1 MLGDIY
7 KSESLFEKAGNC
19 FYLAKCYDLAVEEYA
34 KAGAFAK
41 CFSACTDGKLFE
53 TGFALLGRCGEC
65 GGAELQ
71 FLREGAHYY
80 FKMKD
85 FESMMKFVRSFH
97 EAGEIRSFLTKR
109 RCFDEL
115 IFLEKEW
122 GNFKE
127 AEKVMHKGA
136 YYYFS
141 VKDFASMMKFVRS
154 FYDKDKMRSF
164 LTECWCLDELILLEK
179 EWGNFEE
186 AAKVARLKPDPML
199 EANLLHM
206 GGLNKEASLIIL
218 WHVFSSSTIFH
229 NVKEPFTQKDELL
242 RMAISIARRESN
254 AFYKFVCQEA
264 VLLSHGET
272 KEELLEKGIE
282 FIYCYKENA
291 LAVSLQRVKTTCEIK
306 QIETNVIDLIRSFLK
321 SANRSKELLLLDEV
335 CGEFIEAAEIGNKN
349 EQSLEAALSRLWY
362 VFFGS
367 LWACGRRAWPLKD
380 FKHKTKLLDD
390 AYAYVT
396 KHPDSE
402 DSALVH
408 REIHVLSG
416 EEISLSHMWRYLK
429 ETPQERS
436 LRIHFLISRR
446 ILDVHL
452 SSHCKI
458 YASVDTQVEDETLNH
473 LEDRLKENIVSVE
486 GLIYFWNSWKD
497 MICELINRSPT
508 YDQGCKSSKIHDAF
522 IENYFGVRK
531 YDEDKPG
538 RYVVLDAEA
547 QWVKQTRPFIIRKGY
562 LYIILAHQ
570 FSSAVSRYWC
580 SELLFVARNVF
591 GKFQSLHDYSTDKNL
606 SMHQQT
612 KILACLFEAVK
623 SLQKCKFLSG
633 RKHDN
638 LTVDKYSE
646 WFVDQFSR
654 NVSHINW
661 KHAQSKEM
669 IRVRRNET
677 FLNMVEE
684 ATDINSKSLEG
695 LSCEQLGRIAVVLL
709 GYKLIGFNADT
720 KRKLGCSSM
729 NWRNLFRK
737 LMNRDRS
744 VSKSEHL
751 ARSIH
756 NILKETYSAG
766 WQEGNDCMSPA
777 CFLYLMDRLQILS
790 FCSRGYVFTTRSSCV
805 EWLSYGECGMG
816 SNGGNATSLDTMKN
830 IHHSLASMVIEMLNS
845 TDELTEWLR
854 RSNELESSYPI
865 LILRLTVLLSLICAN
880 SELHYDHLYDQL
892 GRGCIISSLPSEF
905 SVTLINGMKEDRL
918 LEAVAVACK
927 MIDNPLVIVSA
938 KEDFPKVPCAKF
950 LNIKK
955 PEVDEESLI
964 EMLYHDLEAQESA
977 APLLSN

>member
-1 MLGDIY
+1 ML
-7 KSESLFEKAGNC
+7 EKAGDS
-19 FYLAKCYDLAVEEYA
+19 FSLAKCYDLAVEEYE

-41 CFSACTDGKLFE
+41 CLSACTDGKFFE
-53 TGFALLGRCGEC
+53 FGFELLGRCREW
-65 GGAELQ
+65 GGAKLE
-71 FLREGAHYY
+71 FLRKGAHYY
-80 FKMKD
+80 FLMKD
-85 FESMMKFVRSFH
+85 FKNMMKFVHSFN
-97 EAGEIRSFLTKR
+97 EKDDMRSFLSKR
-109 RCFDEL
+109 RCFDQL
-115 IFLEKEW
+115 IF
-122 GNFKE
+122 
-127 AEKVMHKGA
+127 
-136 YYYFS
+136 
-141 VKDFASMMKFVRS
+141 
-154 FYDKDKMRSF
+154 
-164 LTECWCLDELILLEK
+164 LEK

-186 AAKVARLKPDPML
+186 AAKVARRKPDPVL
-199 EANLLHM
+199 EADLLQM
-206 GGLNKEASLIIL
+206 GGLNRESSLVIL
-218 WHVFSSSTIFH
+218 WHVFSNSLIFQ
-229 NVKEPFTQKDELL
+229 NVKELFTQDELL
-242 RMAISIARRESN
+242 QMAISNARIDSN
-254 AFYKFVCQEA
+254 VFYQFVCKEA
-264 VLLSHGET
+264 EILSHEKT
-272 KEELLEKGIE
+272 TEEELLEKGLE
-282 FIYCYKENA
+282 FIYCYKEND
-291 LAVSLQRVKTTCEIK
+291 LAMSLERVKTTHEIK
-306 QIETNVIDLIRSFLK
+306 KIETNVLDLICFFLK
-321 SANRSKELLLLDEV
+321 STNRLNKLLLLHEV
-335 CGEFIEAAEIGNKN
+335 YGEFVEAAKIGN
-349 EQSLEAALSRLWY
+349 EEHSIESALRSLWY
-362 VFFGS
+362 IFFGS

-390 AYAYVT
+390 AYAYAT
-396 KHPDSE
+396 DHLDSE

-408 REIHVLSG
+408 REIQVLSG
-416 EEISLSHMWRYLK
+416 EDISLSDMWTHLK
-429 ETPQERS
+429 ETPQETS

-452 SSHCKI
+452 SSHCKV

-473 LEDRLKENIVSVE
+473 LDDRLLKNMVCVE
-486 GLIYFWNSWKD
+486 GLIYFWNYWKD
-497 MICELINRSPT
+497 IICALINWSHT
-508 YDQGCKSSKIHDAF
+508 CGQGCKASNIYEDF
-522 IENYFGVRK
+522 ILNYFGVRK
-531 YDEDKPG
+531 YDEYKPG

-562 LYIILAHQ
+562 LHIILAHQ

-591 GKFQSLHDYSTDKNL
+591 GKFQSLHDYSTDENL

-612 KILACLFEAVK
+612 KILACLFEAVR
-623 SLQKCKFLSG
+623 SLQKCKFLNG

-638 LTVDKYSE
+638 LTLDKYSE
-646 WFVDQFSR
+646 WSVDQFLR

-669 IRVRRNET
+669 ICVRRNET
-677 FLNMVEE
+677 FLNMVKE
-684 ATDINSKSLEG
+684 ATDLNSKSLEG

-729 NWRNLFRK
+729 NWRNLFKK

-744 VSKSEHL
+744 ISRNEDL
-751 ARSIH
+751 AISLH
-756 NILKETYSAG
+756 NILEETYSAG

-777 CFLYLMDRLQILS
+777 CFLYVMDRLLILS
-790 FCSRGYVFTTRSSCV
+790 FCFRGYVFTTRSSCV

-816 SNGGNATSLDTMKN
+816 SNGGSATSLDTMKN
-830 IHHSLASMVIEMLNS
+830 IHHSLASMVIKMLNS
-845 TDELTEWLR
+845 PYELMEWLR
-854 RSNELESSYPI
+854 RSNESESLYPI

>member
-1 MLGDIY
+1 MLCDIY

-71 FLREGAHYY
+71 FLCEGAHYY

-122 GNFKE
+122 GNFNE
-127 AEKVMHKGA
+127 AAKVMHKGA

-218 WHVFSSSTIFH
+218 WHVFSSSTIFQ
-229 NVKEPFTQKDELL
+229 NVQEPFTQKDELL
-242 RMAISIARRESN
+242 RMAISIARRDSN
-254 AFYKFVCQEA
+254 AFYQFVCHEA
-264 VLLSHGET
+264 DLLSHGET
-272 KEELLEKGIE
+272 KEELLEKGLE

-306 QIETNVIDLIRSFLK
+306 QIETNVTDLIRSFLK
-321 SANRSKELLLLDEV
+321 SANRLKELLLLDEV
-335 CGEFIEAAEIGNKN
+335 CGEFIEAAEIGNKD
-349 EQSLEAALSRLWY
+349 EQSLEEAALSRLWY

-429 ETPQERS
+429 ETPQEIS

-452 SSHCKI
+452 SSHFKV
-458 YASVDTQVEDETLNH
+458 YASVETQVEDETLNH

-486 GLIYFWNSWKD
+486 GLIYFWNYWKE
-497 MICELINRSPT
+497 MTCELINWSPT
-508 YDQGCKSSKIHDAF
+508 YHQGRKASKIHDAF
-522 IENYFGVRK
+522 IFNYFGVRK
-531 YDEDKPG
+531 YDGDKYG

-547 QWVKQTRPFIIRKGY
+547 QWVKQTRPYMIRNGY
-562 LYIILAHQ
+562 LHKIYPCQ
-570 FSSAVSRYWC
+570 FSSAASRYWC
-580 SELLFVARNVF
+580 SELRFVAEKVF
-591 GKFQSLHDYSTDKNL
+591 GKLQSLHAYSTEKNL

-612 KILACLFEAVK
+612 NILTCYFEFVK
-623 SLQKCKFLSG
+623 SLHKCKISEHARLI
-633 RKHDN
+633 
-638 LTVDKYSE
+638 VDKY
-646 WFVDQFSR
+646 FQLCVDQFSW

-661 KHAQSKEM
+661 KYAQSKEM
-669 IRVRRNET
+669 MRIRRNQT
-677 FLNMVEE
+677 FLNMLKE
-684 ATDINSKSLEG
+684 AIDIKSKSLKD
-695 LSCEQLGRIAVVLL
+695 LSCEQLGRISVVLL
-709 GYKLIGFNADT
+709 GCKLICFNADT
-720 KRKLGCSSM
+720 KRKLRCSSI

-744 VSKSEHL
+744 ISRNEDL

-816 SNGGNATSLDTMKN
+816 SNGGSAASLDTMKN
-830 IHHSLASMVIEMLNS
+830 IHHSLASMVIKMLNS
-845 TDELTEWLR
+845 PDELMEWLR
-854 RSNELESSYPI
+854 RSNELESSYPV
-865 LILRLTVLLSLICAN
+865 LLLRLTVLLSLICAN
-880 SELHYDHLYDQL
+880 SELHYDHLYHQL

-964 EMLYHDLEAQESA
+964 EMLYHDPEAQESA